1 MSTCPCC
8 GIEYSTSRPAV
19 PTVGHHYRRSPK
31 HEWQRTYAPA
41 TFCAACRTT
50 PTGELTDV
58 GGLARPGA
66 AESIPQ
72 TVVLAECEHCQA
84 PTLIVPHPNRARL
97 YCSEACRHALMRA
110 QRRERARESEV
121 RSCQQCGEPMTGRA
135 DRKYCSARC
144 RVAAHRAKG
153 GAAMTDFEMVEGFW
167 TSAKELRSQEALFFL
182 RTSAGLSNVKKVRDQ
197 LSMSLEAIE
206 ALIEEMEA

>member
-50 PTGELTDV
+50 PTGELPDV

-110 QRRERARESEV
+110 QRRERARDAEG
-121 RSCQQCGEPMTGRA
+121 RTCQQCGEPITGRA

-144 RVAAHRAKG
+144 RVAAHRARESEPLTDMALAD
-153 GAAMTDFEMVEGFW
+153 AALQNALDFGRGEMLGWLRANLSSEGREQIAAALES
-167 TSAKELRSQEALFFL
+167 SAAELR
-182 RTSAGLSNVKKVRDQ
+182 RK
-197 LSMSLEAIE
+197 
-206 ALIEEMEA
+206 